1 MKRAIDVAI
10 EACGS
15 QKALADALGVK
26 PVQVHKWSR
35 PDGQVP
41 AARCIAIENH
51 TGVTRYQL
59 RPDVFGSEPP
69 AIPIKS
75 AS

>member
-1 MKRAIDVAI
+1 MKRPIDMAI

-35 PDGQVP
+35 PGGQVP
-41 AARCIAIENH
+41 AGRCIAIENK
-51 TGVTRYQL
+51 TGVTRYEL
-59 RPDVFGSEPP
+59 RPDVFGSEPT
-69 AIPIKS
+69 AIPMKS